1 MSCFSHHTK
10 TFRAEPW
17 SERQIDPNW
26 KVIFV
31 PASSYRKNIDPM
43 RLVSEATFARN
54 IERRWRQEAPP
65 DCIVVREPPQVV
77 GHAALKIAHVVGAKV
92 ISDVYDLWPE
102 FFDQVL
108 PVRMRSRGKTLFAPY
123 YRWRK
128 KNWDASDAVC
138 ALAEDYLQRALD
150 TSPALLKRPHRVVYN
165 GIEVEGFRE
174 MMAQPSAA
182 IPDKPEGEAWAVYA
196 GSLGNSY
203 DVACMVK
210 AARLLAERKI
220 PCRIMV
226 AGAGPFLSVVQAA
239 HDDPDVPL
247 TYLGKLPQSD
257 LLPLYERCDI
267 GLCAYSAVSNVEM
280 PDKFYDYSAAGLPI
294 VNSLT
299 GEVQQVIRERNL
311 GLTYEAGSPTDLTDK
326 IEELVEDPRRMRQMG
341 RNSWDIAMEFDA
353 ILQFDGFVDLIENV
367 LTRGES
373 VATVSGP
380 IRAESGPKVKG
391 LY

>member
-17 SERQIDPNW
+17 EVREMGSDW
-26 KVIFV
+26 KIIFV
-31 PASSYRKNIDPM
+31 PATSYRKNIDPM

-54 IERRWRQEAPP
+54 IERRWRQEGTP

-77 GHAALKIAHVVGAKV
+77 GHCALKIARATGAKV

-102 FFDQVL
+102 FFNQVL
-108 PVRMRSRGKTLFAPY
+108 PVRVRGRGKMLFAPY

-150 TSPALLKRPHRVVYN
+150 TSPALKKRPHRIVYN
-165 GIEVEGFRE
+165 GIEVEEFRE
-174 MMAQPSAA
+174 TMARGSDA
-182 IPDKPEGEAWAVYA
+182 IPEKPKGEVWAVYA

-203 DVACMVK
+203 DVTCMVK
-210 AARLLAERKI
+210 AAKLLAERGSA
-220 PCRIMV
+220 CRIMV
-226 AGAGPFLSVVQAA
+226 AGTGPLLSIVQSA
-239 HDDPDVPL
+239 HDDPSIPL

-257 LLPLYERCDI
+257 LLPLYERADI
-267 GLCAYSAVSNVEM
+267 GLCAYAAVSNVEM

-299 GEVQQVIRERNL
+299 GEVEKVIRERNL
-311 GLTYEAGSPTDLTDK
+311 GLTYEAGSAADLADK
-326 IEELVEDPRRMRQMG
+326 IQLLVDDPRAMRDMG
-341 RNSWDIAMEFDA
+341 RNSWEAAMEFDA
-353 ILQFDGFVDLIENV
+353 IHQFDGYVDLIENV
-367 LTRGES
+367 LSRGEA
-373 VATVSGP
+373 VVSRAEP
-380 IRAESGPKVKG
+380 IRAEGSKVKR
-391 LY
+391 LL